1 MTTRTVDVAPPRT
14 MRTECAGT
22 GPTQG
27 GMHPRYADGSSS
39 FYGRATTDPTHVRRR
54 INGRDV
60 LVSVNSPHLRR
71 GAGAL

>member
-1 MTTRTVDVAPPRT
+1 MKSKTIDVEKIRT

-39 FYGRATTDPTHVRRR
+39 FYGRAMKEPTHYRDAH
-54 INGRDV
+54 GR
-60 LVSVNSPHLRR
+60 LVSRNHPKAKPAV
-71 GAGAL
+71 AT